1 MQIDR
6 SRIPRTYRDY
16 LAELKALGEI
26 VEIDDE
32 VDPYLE
38 LGAIMRKSSET
49 LAPGPVKAEPAAIK
63 NPSSMR
69 QRCRATA
76 CFRDN
81 EGRNRRLKSAIA
93 AVPDITA
100 KKR

>member
-16 LAELKALGEI
+16 LAELKSLGEI

-49 LAPGPVKAEPAAIK
+49 LAPGPVY
-63 NPSSMR
+63 N
-69 QRCRATA
+69 
-76 CFRDN
+76 
-81 EGRNRRLKSAIA
+81 RLKDAPA
-93 AVPDITA
+93 GFRWRKFT
-100 KKR
+100 